1 MKLSGTFWR
10 EACEKQQELIG
21 PPIEQNYLT
30 EIGSTAWQWKQKLQQ
45 DAIKASAI
53 ALGIF
58 KPSGAQVL
66 VWVFILKWPKYKKIA
81 VVKYSGSGRF
91 CKRSPYICRVR
102 SVSGWPRATAATEH
116 EKKPELCWTE
126 CKCIWRNEKFPVA
139 SFFIYRGT
147 SVSALVH
154 QEKLMLIF
162 RQKTWGFVFP
172 SEIFLCSSWIL
183 PL

>member
-1 MKLSGTFWR
+1 M
-10 EACEKQQELIG
+10 
-21 PPIEQNYLT
+21 
-30 EIGSTAWQWKQKLQQ
+30 
-45 DAIKASAI
+45 
-53 ALGIF
+53 
-58 KPSGAQVL
+58 
-66 VWVFILKWPKYKKIA
+66 
-81 VVKYSGSGRF
+81 VKYSGSGRF

-183 PL
+183 PLQFMGFQKRGWEVSVAAGTWAAVWLYSLFFAAGGPALGDHPWWQPEEFSCTALGSCSGHEVLP